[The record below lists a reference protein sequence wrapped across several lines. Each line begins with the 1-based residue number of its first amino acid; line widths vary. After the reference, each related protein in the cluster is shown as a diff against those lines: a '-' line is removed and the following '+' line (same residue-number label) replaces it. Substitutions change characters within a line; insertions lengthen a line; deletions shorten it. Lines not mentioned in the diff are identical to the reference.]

1 MADPF
6 SVDPEAL
13 ADTLAQMTGFQRAAQ
28 DLLSEIESTVKNLHI
43 TWAGAAAEAHRE
55 AHGRW
60 KQGAAQMQEA
70 LDRLHRAGSGAHG
83 NFTGVIST
91 NQKMWS

>member
-1 MADPF
+1 MTDPF

-13 ADTLAQMTGFQRAAQ
+13 ADTLAQLSGFQRAAQ
-28 DLLSEIESTVKNLHI
+28 DLLLEIESTVKNLHI
-43 TWAGAAAEAHRE
+43 SWAGLAADAHHE

-60 KQGAAQMQEA
+60 KHGAAQMQEA
-70 LDRLHRAGSGAHG
+70 LDRLRRAGTGAHG
-83 NFTGVIST
+83 NFTGVIAT

>member
-6 SVDPEAL
+6 SVNPEAL
-13 ADTLAQMTGFQRAAQ
+13 ADTVAQLSSFQRAAH
-28 DLLSEIESTVKNLHI
+28 DLLSEIEVTVKNLHI
-43 TWAGAAAEAHRE
+43 TWAGLAAEAHRE

-70 LDRLHRAGSGAHG
+70 LDHLHRAGTGAHG
-83 NFTGVIST
+83 NFTRVIAT